1 MGYPPRTGLA
11 TSLESDRNGTGSTP
25 MSNDAP
31 ESRGRPFAPGSGR
44 RRQIPAPV
52 GIYPS
57 WLRLILT
64 VLVPVAFAVT
74 IPSEA
79 LTGRLSLSTL
89 TLATALTAV
98 IFTISH
104 ATWRLG
110 LRNYAGASA

>member
-1 MGYPPRTGLA
+1 LVA
-11 TSLESDRNGTGSTP
+11 TRYSP
-25 MSNDAP
+25 SNDIVLVW
-31 ESRGRPFAPGSGR
+31 SSLYQVGRW
-44 RRQIPAPV
+44 PV

-64 VLVPVAFAVT
+64 ILVPVAFAVT

-104 ATWRLG
+104 AIWRLG